1 MHTTDY
7 GSGIPILWI
16 HGFPLSSRVFEK
28 QLPIAGARHLMPDL
42 PGFGRTP
49 PASVNSI
56 DEYARLLLAELDRAK
71 VERAVF
77 AGLSMGGYILMGIA
91 RIAPQRIQ
99 GAIFIDTRETPD
111 TAEAKKGRYETIEK
125 VKKGGIGGVVDS
137 MLPKMLT
144 KAAPPAL
151 VDEAETIMSSSSAE
165 GVTAALKAMAER
177 PDSTSV
183 LKMIRVP
190 SLIVVGADDTITPPS
205 DAARMAKALPDA
217 QVVIIPGAAHL
228 SNMEQPQVFNDAVSE
243 FLKRIRS

>member
-7 GSGIPILWI
+7 GSGTPVLWI

-28 QLPIAGARHLMPDL
+28 QLAIAGARHLMPDL

-49 PASVNSI
+49 PASVDSI
-56 DEYARLLLAELDRAK
+56 DGYARLLLAELDRAGID
-71 VERAVF
+71 RAVF
-77 AGLSMGGYILMGIA
+77 AGLSMGGYILMGVA
-91 RIAPQRIQ
+91 RLAPQRIQ

-111 TAEAKKGRYETIEK
+111 TAEAKKGRYETMEK
-125 VKKGGIGGVVDS
+125 VKKNGIGGVVDS

-144 KAAPPAL
+144 KSAPPAL

-177 PDSTSV
+177 PDSTPV

-190 SLIVVGADDTITPPS
+190 SLVIVGADDTITPPS
-205 DAARMAKALPDA
+205 DAARLAKALPDA

-228 SNMEQPQVFNDAVSE
+228 SNMEQPQVFNDAVSK
-243 FLKRIRS
+243 FLQRV